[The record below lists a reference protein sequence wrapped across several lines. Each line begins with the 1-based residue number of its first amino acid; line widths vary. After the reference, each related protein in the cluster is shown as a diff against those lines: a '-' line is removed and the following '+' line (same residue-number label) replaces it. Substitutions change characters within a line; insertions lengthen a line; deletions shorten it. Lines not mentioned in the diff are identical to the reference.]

1 MQTIPV
7 YRYTRPDGGV
17 SVSPVKPEGECTELY
32 RLVADEGMVLTDG
45 VNYAACADTAKPEL
59 WYEVPDPDHDPGDE
73 DEAEDM
79 RSALLELGVNPEA

>member
-7 YRYTRPDGGV
+7 YRYTRADGGV
-17 SVSPVKPEGECTELY
+17 SVSPVKPEGEYTELY

-45 VNYAACADTAKPEL
+45 ENYAACTDTAKPEL
-59 WYEVPDPDHDPGDE
+59 WYEVADTGAE
-73 DEAEDM
+73 DETEDM